1 MADVKAKEME
11 KSFELFYKTQLNK
24 ILKDGGVED
33 ISDLGIEEIN
43 LLITFFTG
51 YHFTALKKLF
61 PQVKDISLDAIG

>member
-1 MADVKAKEME
+1 MADIKAKEIE

-43 LLITFFTG
+43 LLIAFFTG

>member
-1 MADVKAKEME
+1 MANIKTKEMG

-43 LLITFFTG
+43 LLIAFFTE
-51 YHFTALKKLF
+51 YHFIALKKLF